1 MKPGKTGIA
10 RLVDATRYSW
20 QGFQAAYRHEAAF
33 RQELAGVVIAIP
45 VAYWLSR
52 DSVQFLLLIVPL
64 LLLLLVELINSAIE
78 AFSRGTDA
86 FNKAVQDFGDSM
98 DTMTKEMSS
107 DIEESNRA
115 AKIREKKNKENL
127 EKIWGTKK

>member
-1 MKPGKTGIA
+1 MKKFIITT
-10 RLVDATRYSW
+10 LKKFNTKN
-20 QGFQAAYRHEAAF
+20 
-33 RQELAGVVIAIP
+33 
-45 VAYWLSR
+45 
-52 DSVQFLLLIVPL
+52 
-64 LLLLLVELINSAIE
+64 INSAIE
-78 AFSRGTDA
+78 AFSRGTNA